1 MRRSEV
7 LVHVTSARLLFVGR
21 RTKPLRALA
30 AVTSRN
36 DSCLDLSAV
45 LDNVRSTLYPNE
57 QISPIGVFQHQ
68 ALPLN
73 AIAPAL
79 VSDRLDEC
87 SLPDGNEGYGISLQ
101 RGLGWL
107 AVCPAEA
114 VPYLYQAPLRSRIGP
129 FDTIEVKRRSTAN
142 FVSDRL
148 RPARST
154 TAPQTTLPI
163 APASTT
169 DRCLCDPVGVSQLP
183 RIGYY
188 ALATAEYREP

>member
-1 MRRSEV
+1 MSGLPSTLTNRYRRLASFNITLCRLTQSRRRS
-7 LVHVTSARLLFVGR
+7 
-21 RTKPLRALA
+21 
-30 AVTSRN
+30 
-36 DSCLDLSAV
+36 
-45 LDNVRSTLYPNE
+45 
-57 QISPIGVFQHQ
+57 SPIDLTNVPCRMGMK
-68 ALPLN
+68 
-73 AIAPAL
+73 
-79 VSDRLDEC
+79 
-87 SLPDGNEGYGISLQ
+87 YGISLQ

-129 FDTIEVKRRSTAN
+129 FDTIEVKRLSTAN
-142 FVSDRL
+142 FVSGRL

-188 ALATAEYREP
+188 AMATAEHRSRVTRESHARFWERPEVKFLRTTRQ